1 MQSDHSLPDELI
13 SEILT
18 RALKV
23 SEETFCNTDP
33 VSPFAN
39 FSESTS
45 AYLLVCKSWLH
56 VATPLLYN
64 VVVVRSKAQAKAL
77 SIALS
82 GNKQLGLF
90 IRKLRVE
97 GGFGSPMHVVLK
109 CSPNI
114 SDLFLSFDIFSSD
127 NTSGLCKGL
136 PLINPTRLILWASS
150 RKSLENK
157 MLLQLLQSLSD
168 AIAKWDNLRI
178 FDCPFEF
185 ASHWRLAH
193 KLVPPIVKAKRLDT
207 LAIQSAHNIA
217 WTYSQFKDCPLKA
230 IHIKRPVSMAERNS
244 LSEDPDLIVFS
255 DFPTM
260 GLLKFSDRPRGVWD
274 VPAGRPELLLITPS
288 LDSSFVP
295 LKMAPSAVK
304 DHIWTRVMHFAML
317 LAANHSSTPSSGE
330 VATRLGL
337 LLVSKLF
344 YRLGRP
350 LFHKHITFRRPAQ
363 INKFAH
369 ILAQSPVIGQYV
381 RSININFGNTI
392 NFEFYDSDVVRN
404 GSSSLT
410 SILSQ
415 ASALVRFGGHLA
427 TSNTPTIYWDAFAA
441 MAKCSGRTLRECS
454 LNVWPEEG
462 VHSAT
467 IFDNLTALR
476 ILNWDSDNI
485 YTDIESADVK
495 GLSSLE
501 ELRSTTSSA
510 SFLDLLCHLQLKCI
524 RRVEF
529 SDADS
534 SIKEFL
540 VTHGSKLT
548 ELELA
553 FPHLG
558 RLKSTKIFDLCSNLY
573 SITFFEYDD
582 EDEDEDESKFLN
594 PPSVQHLYSSQV
606 VHPLTKITFKM
617 YWYKEKKQ
625 VIAAWDPFFS
635 QFKPECF
642 PNLHDL
648 EVTCC
653 SWPTS
658 EREIAKSCWVRWS
671 EFLRPRGIALTDK
684 MGMKWRPRLKV
695 K

>member
-1 MQSDHSLPDELI
+1 MLSEHSLPDELI

-18 RALKV
+18 PALKV
-23 SEETFCNTDP
+23 SEETFCNTDS
-33 VSPFAN
+33 VSPFAK

-45 AYLLVCKSWLH
+45 AYLLVCKSWLR

-64 VVVVRSKAQAKAL
+64 VVIVRSKAQAKAL

-90 IRKLRVE
+90 IKKLRVE
-97 GGFGSPMHVVLK
+97 GGFGTPMHAVFK

-136 PLINPTRLILWASS
+136 PLINPTRLILWTSS
-150 RKSLENK
+150 RKTLENK
-157 MLLQLLQSLSD
+157 MLLQLLQSLAD

-178 FDCPFEF
+178 FDCPFT
-185 ASHWRLAH
+185 SNGRLAQ
-193 KLVPPIVKAKRLDT
+193 KIVPPLVKAKRLDT
-207 LAIQSAHNIA
+207 LTIQSSFCLSWA
-217 WTYSQFKDCPLKA
+217 YSQFKDCPLKA
-230 IHIKRPVSMAERNS
+230 IHIRRPVSTAERRLLIPS
-244 LSEDPDLIVFS
+244 KDPDL
-255 DFPTM
+255 M
-260 GLLKFSDRPRGVWD
+260 ALLKFSDRPRDIWD
-274 VPAGRPELLLITPS
+274 APAERPELPLIIPS
-288 LDSSFVP
+288 LDPAFVP
-295 LKMAPSAVK
+295 LNMAPNAVK
-304 DHIWTRVMHFAML
+304 DHIWTRVIEFAML
-317 LAANHSSTPSSGE
+317 LAADHSRTPSSDE
-330 VATRLGL
+330 VAPRLGL
-337 LLVSKLF
+337 LMVSKLF
-344 YRLGRP
+344 YRIGRP
-350 LFHKHITFRRPAQ
+350 LFHEHIAFRVPNQ
-363 INKFAH
+363 TNKFAR
-369 ILAQSPVIGQYV
+369 ILVQSPVIGRYV
-381 RSININFGNTI
+381 RSINLGYAIYHYN
-392 NFEFYDSDVVRN
+392 SDVVQN

-415 ASALVRFGGHLA
+415 ASALVRFGDYLA
-427 TSNTPTIYWDAFAA
+427 TSYIPAICWDAFAA

-454 LNVWPEEG
+454 VNIWTEEEEKG

-476 ILNWDSDNI
+476 ILNWDSENI
-485 YTDIESADVK
+485 YTDIESADVE

-501 ELRSTTSSA
+501 ELRSTTASA

-524 RRVEF
+524 QRVEF
-529 SDADS
+529 SDAHS

-558 RLKSTKIFDLCSNLY
+558 RLKSTNIFDLCSNLY
-573 SITFFEYDD
+573 SITFFEY
-582 EDEDEDESKFLN
+582 EDEDEDESVEC
-594 PPSVQHLYSSQV
+594 PPSVQHLYSSQA

-625 VIAAWDPFFS
+625 VIAAWDAFFS
-635 QFKPECF
+635 RFKPECF

-684 MGMKWRPRLKV
+684 LGMKWRPRLKV